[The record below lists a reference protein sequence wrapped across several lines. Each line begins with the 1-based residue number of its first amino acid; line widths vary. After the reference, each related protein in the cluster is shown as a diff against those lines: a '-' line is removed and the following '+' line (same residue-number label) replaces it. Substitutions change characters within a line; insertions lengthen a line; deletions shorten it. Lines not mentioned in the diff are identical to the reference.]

1 MPGFE
6 IFGEEERREVE
17 EVLETGVLFRYGFEA
32 TRRGRF
38 KASEFEQDLSRRLDV
53 PHCLLCSSGTAAL
66 CTALAAAEIGVG
78 DEVVVP
84 PFTFVATL
92 EAVILAGAVPVFA
105 DVDATLGLDPEAV
118 ERAIG
123 PRTRAVLA
131 VHMCGSMARIDRLV
145 ELCRRRGVMLIE
157 DTAQALGATFQGR
170 PLGTFGR
177 MGCFSFDAVKTVT
190 CGEGGAIATR
200 ERELFERADQYAD
213 HGHDH
218 GGANRGLDGHP
229 ILGTNYRISELHA
242 AVGLAQLR
250 KLDSILATQRRNKA
264 TLEPFLSRCKDIML
278 REIPDPA
285 GDSATF
291 LTFFLPDLER
301 AREAATELA
310 RAGVADR
317 IHWYDNNWHYVRRWD
332 HLREFRTAQ
341 RSPHHALGLVPQ
353 LERADLSQ
361 SDAWVGRA
369 LSLPIKLS
377 WTPAELERIGAGFSS
392 VFGG

>member
-6 IFGEEERREVE
+6 IFGDEERREVQD
-17 EVLETGVLFRYGFEA
+17 VLETGVLFRYGFENV
-32 TRRGRF
+32 RRGRY
-38 KASEFEQDLSRRLDV
+38 KAREFELELARRLDV
-53 PHCLLCSSGTAAL
+53 AHCLLCSSGTAAL

-92 EAVILAGAVPVFA
+92 EAVLLAGAVPVLA
-105 DVDATLGLDPEAV
+105 DVDATLGLDPAAV

-123 PRTRAVLA
+123 PRTRAVLV

-145 ELCRRRGVMLIE
+145 EVCRRRDVMLIE

-190 CGEGGAIATR
+190 CGEGGAVATR
-200 ERELFERADQYAD
+200 ERELWERADQYAD

-218 GGANRGLDGHP
+218 AGANRGLDGHP
-229 ILGTNYRISELHA
+229 IFGTNYRISELHA

-250 KLDSILATQRRNKA
+250 KLDTILATQRRHKA
-264 TLEPFLSRCKDIML
+264 ALERVLARCRDVTL
-278 REIPDPA
+278 RESPDPA

-301 AREAATELA
+301 AREAAKELA
-310 RAGVADR
+310 RAGVGDR
-317 IHWYDNNWHYVRRWD
+317 IHWYDNNWHYVGRWD
-332 HLREFRTAQ
+332 HLPE
-341 RSPHHALGLVPQ
+341 
-353 LERADLSQ
+353 LERPDLSQ

-377 WTPAELERIGAGFSS
+377 WSPAELERLGAGLAS

>member
-6 IFGEEERREVE
+6 IFGDEERREVQ
-17 EVLETGVLFRYGFEA
+17 EVLETGVLFRYGFEHA
-32 TRRGRF
+32 RRGRY
-38 KASEFEQDLSRRLDV
+38 KAREFELELSRRLGV
-53 PHCLLCSSGTAAL
+53 EHCLLCSSGTAAL
-66 CTALAAAEIGVG
+66 CTALAAAEIGAG

-105 DVDATLGLDPEAV
+105 DIDATLGLDPAAV

-123 PRTRAVLA
+123 PRTRAVLV

-145 ELCRRRGVMLIE
+145 EVCDRRGVMLIE
-157 DTAQALGATFQGR
+157 DTAQALGATFRGR
-170 PLGTFGR
+170 ALGTFGR
-177 MGCFSFDAVKTVT
+177 IGCFSFDAVKTVT
-190 CGEGGAIATR
+190 CGEGGGIATR
-200 ERELFERADQYAD
+200 ERALWERADQYAD

-218 GGANRGLDGHP
+218 AGANRGLDGHP

-250 KLDSILATQRRNKA
+250 KLDAMIATQRRHKA
-264 TLEPFLSRCKDIML
+264 ALERVLASCPDVTL
-278 REIPDPA
+278 REIPDPE

-291 LTFFLPDLER
+291 LTFFLADLDR
-301 AREAATELA
+301 AREAARELE
-310 RAGVADR
+310 RAGVGER
-317 IHWYDNNWHYVRRWD
+317 IHWFDNNWHYVRRWD
-332 HLREFRTAQ
+332 HMREFRTA
-341 RSPHHALGLVPQ
+341 
-353 LERADLSQ
+353 DLSR

-377 WTPAELERIGAGFSS
+377 WTPAELERLGAGLAS
-392 VFGG
+392 VLGG